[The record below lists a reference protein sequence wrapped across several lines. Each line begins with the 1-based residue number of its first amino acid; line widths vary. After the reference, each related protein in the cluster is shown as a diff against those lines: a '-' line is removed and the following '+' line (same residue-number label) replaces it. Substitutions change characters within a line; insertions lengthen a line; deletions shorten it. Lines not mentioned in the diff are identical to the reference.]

1 MLLLAFSSPLSSCDS
16 WLETCLLSV
25 DACAALPASCGSCAT
40 CVAAKP
46 AAKPAAAKPAPTP
59 APTPAAEV
67 AARHPAER
75 KDKKSVAS
83 RVQHWWATGRPATN
97 ISDAGT
103 LVRVFD
109 ALTPPKGQP
118 KGVLPWEPCRPH
130 TWCEKFNAAWP
141 SSIVSKY
148 RPVLYRGPDGPG
160 GFVLAPTNRI
170 FCASPGDGNSMGHM
184 GPSHGCQRPC
194 DPSGQRAFDC
204 SFPPEGLET
213 CLRVQGPT
221 KYNEIVVDAERLHA
235 KLPHSL
241 LAVFFTNPSTE
252 GAARWT
258 RDVFLQT
265 YKEVKDFPLLR
276 LTAEGFEEV
285 T

>member
-1 MLLLAFSSPLSSCDS
+1 MLLLAFASTLSSCDS

-46 AAKPAAAKPAPTP
+46 AAKPAAAKP

-118 KGVLPWEPCRPH
+118 KGVL
-130 TWCEKFNAAWP
+130 
-141 SSIVSKY
+141 
-148 RPVLYRGPDGPG
+148 
-160 GFVLAPTNRI
+160 
-170 FCASPGDGNSMGHM
+170 GHM

-194 DPSGQRAFDC
+194 DPSGARAFDC

-221 KYNEIVVDAERLHA
+221 KYNEMVVDAERLHA

-276 LTAEGFEEV
+276 LTTEGFEEV

>member
-1 MLLLAFSSPLSSCDS
+1 
-16 WLETCLLSV
+16 
-25 DACAALPASCGSCAT
+25 
-40 CVAAKP
+40 
-46 AAKPAAAKPAPTP
+46 
-59 APTPAAEV
+59 
-67 AARHPAER
+67 
-75 KDKKSVAS
+75 
-83 RVQHWWATGRPATN
+83 
-97 ISDAGT
+97 
-103 LVRVFD
+103 
-109 ALTPPKGQP
+109 
-118 KGVLPWEPCRPH
+118 
-130 TWCEKFNAAWP
+130 
-141 SSIVSKY
+141 
-148 RPVLYRGPDGPG
+148 
-160 GFVLAPTNRI
+160 
-170 FCASPGDGNSMGHM
+170 MGHM

-194 DPSGQRAFDC
+194 DPSGARAFDC

-276 LTAEGFEEV
+276 LTAEGFVEEV

>member
-1 MLLLAFSSPLSSCDS
+1 MLLLAFASTLSSCDS

-46 AAKPAAAKPAPTP
+46 AAKPAAAKP

-118 KGVLPWEPCRPH
+118 KGVLPWEPCVDR
-130 TWCEKFNAAWP
+130 
-141 SSIVSKY
+141 
-148 RPVLYRGPDGPG
+148 
-160 GFVLAPTNRI
+160 
-170 FCASPGDGNSMGHM
+170 ASPTLFRALRAVLTATTVSGIFNVNYKVRADGTPALLEMNTGRPTGDLVAA
-184 GPSHGCQRPC
+184 PAAVVAKFLLEYAR
-194 DPSGQRAFDC
+194 RAGAC
-204 SFPPEGLET
+204 PPGSAFERAE
-213 CLRVQGPT
+213 
-221 KYNEIVVDAERLHA
+221 EDAVVSAAERSVFTTEAAAA
-235 KLPHSL
+235 KRGGYSESL
-241 LAVFFTNPSTE
+241 F
-252 GAARWT
+252 
-258 RDVFLQT
+258 D
-265 YKEVKDFPLLR
+265 DFVR
-276 LTAEGFEEV
+276 I
-285 T
+285 